1 MVTILILQPEVKK
14 PVVAVRR
21 AARIMRYLGRSDSPV
36 GVNQIARDLDIIP
49 STCLHILRT
58 LAQESMVTF
67 NATTKQY
74 RLGHAVLGLARDS
87 LAKSTFVQEAR
98 PHLQDL
104 ADRHGVTVTAAELD
118 ANEHMVVVALARA
131 PQTLSIHVDVSSR
144 FPALISASGRCYAAL
159 SDWPED
165 KLSQKFD
172 ALPWENPPDYNTW
185 LAEVSAAGQNGY
197 AVDYGNYLRGFLVTA
212 APVVDSEGY
221 PTRALATVGFLNQL
235 DETQVLALAQDV
247 KAAASQLTL
256 ERFH

>member
-1 MVTILILQPEVKK
+1 MILQPDVKK

-21 AARIMRYLGRSDSPV
+21 AARILRYLGRSEAPV

-67 NATTKQY
+67 NSTTKQY

-87 LAKSTFVQEAR
+87 LANSTFVQEAR
-98 PHLQDL
+98 PHLKEI

-159 SDWPED
+159 SGWPD
-165 KLSQKFD
+165 KELAEKFD
-172 ALPWENPPDYNTW
+172 ALPWENPPDYETW
-185 LAEVSAAGQNGY
+185 RTEVSAAGQNGY
-197 AVDYGNYLRGFLVTA
+197 AVDYGNYLRGFMVTA

-221 PTRALATVGFLNQL
+221 ATRAIATVGFLNQL
-235 DETQVLALAQDV
+235 DKKQTLALAKDV
-247 KAAASQLTL
+247 KTAASQLTL